1 MAERG
6 QAVGETVRDHA
17 NVLPGLLPSTRDTS
31 YVCWRFI
38 DRYADTTFN
47 HLQMEPFLEELE
59 RLRDG
64 TPSDIA
70 RELLVQIEALAH
82 KCQDNY
88 HLCLKFEG
96 D

>member
-1 MAERG
+1 
-6 QAVGETVRDHA
+6 
-17 NVLPGLLPSTRDTS
+17 
-31 YVCWRFI
+31 
-38 DRYADTTFN
+38 
-47 HLQMEPFLEELE
+47 MEPFLEELE